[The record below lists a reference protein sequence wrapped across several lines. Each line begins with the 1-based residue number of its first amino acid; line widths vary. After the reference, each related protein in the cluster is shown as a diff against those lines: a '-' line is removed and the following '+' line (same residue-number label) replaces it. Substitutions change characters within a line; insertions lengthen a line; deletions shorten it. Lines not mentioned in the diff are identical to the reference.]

1 MSRPSRGKL
10 PGGTPALTGLM
21 AEMIKMPVVGP
32 IAGRRSVSAWAPLS
46 EPLFRSLW
54 IASVISYTGTW
65 MQNVGAG
72 WLMTQMTMNPLMI
85 GLVQGAGALPVFLVI
100 LPAGALA
107 DMVDRRRFLLLT
119 QGWMVLASG
128 TLGIMTLTSCVGPWV
143 LLLFTFLL
151 GLGAVMNDPA
161 WQAITPELVPA
172 KQHASA
178 VALNSAGFNVARAVG
193 PALGGLIVAA
203 VGCGSTFLLNAFS
216 FLGVI
221 VFLYRWKRPMAT
233 QPKTQRVWCAI
244 GVGFSYVRESG
255 LAKSVLLRAGTFSVA
270 AVAMLALLPLIARPY
285 GATGYGV
292 LLGCFGLGALLGALA
307 LPRLREKLSVDGVVV
322 AAILIF
328 AGMTFAAGR
337 AETFAVLCAVMLV
350 AGAAW
355 IGILACLN
363 VAAQTMC
370 PAYIRARALSF
381 YLLVLQGGMAIG
393 ATLWGALAKRTG
405 VPDALGVAALVLA
418 LGVFALRGHRI
429 TASELDL
436 TPAVVRD

>member
-1 MSRPSRGKL
+1 
-10 PGGTPALTGLM
+10 M
-21 AEMIKMPVVGP
+21 AEIINIPVVAP
-32 IAGRRSVSAWAPLS
+32 IAGKPSASPWAPLG

-72 WLMTQMTMNPLMI
+72 WLMTQLTMNPLMV
-85 GLVQGAGALPVFLVI
+85 GLVQAAGAVPVFLVI

-119 QGWMVLASG
+119 QGWMVLASA
-128 TLGIMTLTSCVGPWV
+128 TLGILTLTSCVGPWV

-193 PALGGLIVAA
+193 PAMGGLIVAA
-203 VGCGSTFLLNAFS
+203 VGCGTTFLLNAFS

-221 VFLYRWKRPMAT
+221 LFLYRWKRPIEARR
-233 QPKTQRVWCAI
+233 KTQRVWSAI
-244 GVGFSYVRESG
+244 GDGFCYVRESG
-255 LAKSVLLRAGTFSVA
+255 LAKSVLLRTGTFSVA
-270 AVAMLALLPLIARPY
+270 AVAMLALLPIIARPY
-285 GATGYGV
+285 GARGYGV

-322 AAILIF
+322 TAILIF

-337 AETFAVLCAVMLV
+337 AETFALLCVVMLV

-370 PAYIRARALSF
+370 PAYVRARALSF
-381 YLLVLQGGMAIG
+381 YLLVLQGGMAVG
-393 ATLWGALAKRTG
+393 ATLWGALAKRIG
-405 VPDALGVAALVLA
+405 VPDALGVASVVLA
-418 LGVFALRGHRI
+418 LGVLALRGHRI
-429 TASELDL
+429 TANELEL
-436 TPAVVRD
+436 APAVIRD